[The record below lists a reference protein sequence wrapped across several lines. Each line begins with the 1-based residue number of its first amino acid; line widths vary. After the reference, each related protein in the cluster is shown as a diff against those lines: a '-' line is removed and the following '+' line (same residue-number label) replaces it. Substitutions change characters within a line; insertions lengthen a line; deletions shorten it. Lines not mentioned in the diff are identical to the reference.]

1 MHTNQRERTGARTN
15 PRIQACARANA
26 RAAQAGSSSLAAGD
40 GRGGPFRL
48 LPGPS
53 LPPPGACDREVL
65 VGGGMCAI
73 LSAVSAAVSA
83 AISAAVSAAPSEVAA
98 SAALAARQARRPQG
112 AGLARQTLRPR
123 KGRDALRAGS
133 ADPVLRSLKM
143 GRCAEFLSVA

>member
-83 AISAAVSAAPSEVAA
+83 AISSAVSAAPSEVAA

-112 AGLARQTLRPR
+112 AGLAGTGPTDVASLQRSGRAPR
-123 KGRDALRAGS
+123 RLA
-133 ADPVLRSLKM
+133 RSRFEK
-143 GRCAEFLSVA
+143 S